1 MSRTKTKRYLV
12 LLAAVGLVAAALG
25 GSGTFAS
32 FNAETTNAGN
42 TFATG
47 TLLLD
52 NTHGVTTCHSATDTT
67 GNSQTTGCS
76 ILFTVPSLTDTSG
89 ATYADLTLSNVGTV
103 DAGDI
108 TLFSSNPC
116 ITASNGLGVT
126 FGGGA
131 DLCGNLQ
138 MVVIE
143 TDASFHHDSAVGHHA
158 LGCAYGTVDVNNATD
173 GLGCTFAASP
183 NLGAL
188 PTSGSPAT
196 LSLASAVSGNTG
208 TDLTHAQSR
217 YFLVGIKPPTPL
229 TNAYQNRKGQF
240 DLTWHI
246 DQS

>member
-1 MSRTKTKRYLV
+1 MSKTKTKRYLV

-25 GSGTFAS
+25 GTGTFAS

-52 NTHGVTTCHSATDTT
+52 NTSGATTCHSATDTSN
-67 GNSQTTGCS
+67 NSQTTGCS
-76 ILFTVPSLTDTSG
+76 ILFTVPSLTDTTG
-89 ATYADLTLSNVGTV
+89 PTYAQLTLSNVGTL
-103 DAGDI
+103 DAADI
-108 TLFSSNPC
+108 KFFSSNPC

-138 MVVIE
+138 LVIIE
-143 TDASFHHDSAVGHHA
+143 TDSSFHHDATNHA

-173 GLGCTFAASP
+173 GLGCTFGASP
-183 NLGAL
+183 NLGSL
-188 PTSGSPAT
+188 PTSGSPVT
-196 LSLASAVSGNTG
+196 LSLTSGASGNTLLQ
-208 TDLTHAQSR
+208 LTHSQSR
-217 YFLVGIKPPTPL
+217 YFLIGVKPPTPL

-246 DQS
+246 DQA